1 MKRLL
6 LAASV
11 LGALLGAPAQARTVE
26 EQVLTS
32 LVDQGYTII
41 EHGYTF
47 LGRLRIVAV
56 NEEFQREIVVNPG
69 TGEVLR
75 DYAFSLPRGVA
86 GASPASPSSSGKR
99 PSVAVAAGDPAV
111 APPDVAVTSGAGVTM
126 SLGVGRADGVPTTTD
141 RATADVVLPESLL
154 QMDLGAP

>member
-11 LGALLGAPAQARTVE
+11 LVALSGGPAQARTVE

-32 LVDQGYTII
+32 LVGQGYTII

-56 NEEFQREIVVNPG
+56 NGEFQREIVVNPG
-69 TGEVLR
+69 TGEILR

-86 GASPASPSSSGKR
+86 AARPSHSSSSGRK
-99 PSVAVAAGDPAV
+99 PGVAVATGDAGLL
-111 APPDVAVTSGAGVTM
+111 PPEASATM
-126 SLGVGRADGVPTTTD
+126 SLGLARTDSAAGFTDGEATD
-141 RATADVVLPESLL
+141 LVVPESIL
-154 QMDLGAP
+154 QMDLGKP